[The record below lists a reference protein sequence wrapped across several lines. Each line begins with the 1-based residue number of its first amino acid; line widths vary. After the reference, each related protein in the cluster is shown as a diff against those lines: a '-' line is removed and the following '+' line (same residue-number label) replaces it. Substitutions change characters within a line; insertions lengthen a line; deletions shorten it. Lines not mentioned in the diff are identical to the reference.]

1 MGREK
6 GTKRIYD
13 NETREQ
19 EKHKREAREK
29 KNLHGDANVF
39 FGVGRHSLQENE
51 PNKRAA
57 GAKKKAKC
65 AAGAEKNICFGKFLN
80 ESLHGMNCPWS

>member
-39 FGVGRHSLQENE
+39 LVLVDILY
-51 PNKRAA
+51 KRMNQTNAPQA
-57 GAKKKAKC
+57 RKKKQNAPQARK
-65 AAGAEKNICFGKFLN
+65 KIYVL
-80 ESLHGMNCPWS
+80 ESF